1 MPFRLIWY
9 IIVLIFIFIFIGL
22 NLGNTSDINLWFSES
37 ARLTDVPIFISFFVM
52 YIFGAL
58 SVIPFVIGSGLKKQ
72 KKMKQQQKLEQ
83 LSAVDTASSP
93 EKKKKLIKRKAAKN
107 AAGSASGTDSSESD
121 GKEIL

>member
-22 NLGNTSDINLWFSES
+22 NLGNTSDINLWFSET

-58 SVIPFVIGSGLKKQ
+58 SVIPFVVGSGLKKQ
-72 KKMKQQQKLEQ
+72 KKIKQQQKLEQ
-83 LSAVDTASSP
+83 TAPAAPAP
-93 EKKKKLIKRKAAKN
+93 EKKKKLLKR
-107 AAGSASGTDSSESD
+107 GSEKTEGSEADS
-121 GKEIL
+121 KEIL

>member
-72 KKMKQQQKLEQ
+72 KKIKQQQKLET
-83 LSAVDTASSP
+83 SATAAP
-93 EKKKKLIKRKAAKN
+93 TAEKKKKLIKR
-107 AAGSASGTDSSESD
+107 GSGKTDSSEAD
-121 GKEIL
+121 VKEIL

>member
-37 ARLTDVPIFISFFVM
+37 ARLTNVPIFISFFVM

-72 KKMKQQQKLEQ
+72 KKLKQQQKLEQ
-83 LSAVDTASSP
+83 PANTEASP
-93 EKKKKLIKRKAAKN
+93 EKKKKLIKRKAAK
-107 AAGSASGTDSSESD
+107 TDNSESD

>member
-37 ARLTDVPIFISFFVM
+37 AHLTDVPIFISFFVM

-72 KKMKQQQKLEQ
+72 KKIKEQQKIEQ
-83 LSAVDTASSP
+83 AASPAPTP
-93 EKKKKLIKRKAAKN
+93 EKKKKMIKR
-107 AAGSASGTDSSESD
+107 GSGKKEESESEA
-121 GKEIL
+121 KEIL